1 MEDREEK
8 ADYPTVVVHG
18 LEIQEKR
25 ARVRSFKQGDNN
37 EWKETAAV
45 TENVLLLIFES
56 VTAHSKT
63 VLFNLFL
70 PPTPSCQ
77 FFIPAAMLM
86 LMLMLI
92 LVAFVLLLLL
102 AWLGVTS

>member
-45 TENVLLLIFES
+45 TVSIAFLIFES
-56 VTAHSKT
+56 ETAH
-63 VLFNLFL
+63 
-70 PPTPSCQ
+70 
-77 FFIPAAMLM
+77 
-86 LMLMLI
+86 
-92 LVAFVLLLLL
+92 
-102 AWLGVTS
+102 

>member
-25 ARVRSFKQGDNN
+25 ARVRSFKQGDNS

-56 VTAHSKT
+56 VTAHSKM
-63 VLFNLFL
+63 VLLNLFIP
-70 PPTPSCQ
+70 PPTPRLSIFYSGRRQC
-77 FFIPAAMLM
+77 
-86 LMLMLI
+86 
-92 LVAFVLLLLL
+92 
-102 AWLGVTS
+102 